1 MRRIG
6 ILGGSFNPLHSGHLL
21 LAQSAL
27 EARGLERVYF
37 LPSNVPPHKAGGRL
51 APAADRLEMAR
62 LATADNP
69 AFAVADDEIRRG
81 GVSYAVDTLR
91 AWREREPAAPPPLFI
106 VGLDSLRE
114 LHLWR
119 DIGTLLTLC
128 EFLPLERPG
137 YDRPPLADDLRLPP
151 PWGQRLLDAILPGRR
166 CDISSSEIRERVAQ
180 GRSIRYLVPEAV
192 ARYIAAHG
200 LYTA

>member
-6 ILGGSFNPLHSGHLL
+6 ILGGSFNPPHCGHLL

-27 EARGLERVYF
+27 EARALERVYF
-37 LPSNVPPHKAGGRL
+37 LPSNLPPHKQSGRL
-51 APAADRLEMAR
+51 APAADRLAMAR

-81 GVSYAVDTLR
+81 GVSYAVETLR
-91 AWREREPAAPPPLFI
+91 ACRDRDPDAPPPVFI
-106 VGLDSLRE
+106 IGLDSLRE
-114 LHLWR
+114 LYLWR
-119 DIGTLLTLC
+119 DVPSLLNLC
-128 EFLPLERPG
+128 DFLPLERPG
-137 YDRPPLADDLRLPP
+137 YDRPPLAADLRLPP
-151 PWGQRLLDAILPGRR
+151 PWGQRLLAAILPGRR
-166 CDISSSEIRERVAQ
+166 CDISSSEIRQRVAE